1 MHSHLTEAFTS
12 SPPSDLKKV
21 YAEGDD
27 AMPPDNGQYQARL
40 PDRLSERINYISDPV
55 SLYKNNNHHSH
66 LSHNSGHI
74 NHHSSQQHN
83 PFDSSG
89 GGVADVGVSSDA
101 KRKKG
106 NGVEGKSIEE
116 ELCRICGDR
125 ASGYHYNA
133 LSCEGCKGFF
143 RRSITKTA
151 TYVCKYGGHC
161 EMDMWMRRKC
171 QACRLRRCREVGMKE
186 ECLLSDDQC
195 RARDARR
202 KAKQRFMPKK
212 EVQSPDSHYGQMSS
226 SGGCSRYEAG
236 LSPISPPRSVGPTS
250 PLSTT
255 DMKQQAGAGMSG
267 KAAVGGLASPTIRG
281 GAPSTSYSCSARSP
295 ASPGS
300 SAGIPGSPAMDFS
313 PPLDPLQSM
322 HPEQAEVIKNLVALQ
337 DKYEFAKPDDYEK
350 CLENFDGDKSKFV
363 KPQDLMDSMALT
375 CVVVTRLVV
384 EYAKRL
390 PGFRTLSKED
400 QITLLRSSVM
410 EVMYIRSARCYDPKT
425 KSIVFGNNQPCTM
438 ENQKAAHGGEGK
450 YCELL
455 YEFCH
460 NMAAYKTDNS
470 EYTLFTAIC
479 IFSERPGLEQADKV
493 ELIQSQYVEL
503 LHAYET
509 CKRGRGGNALARFLL
524 RLSDLRTIGDEHSK
538 VLVELE
544 ANKESQIDVPKMI
557 KDIIL

>member
-1 MHSHLTEAFTS
+1 MRMHDHLADAYTE
-12 SPPSDLKKV
+12 SPPPSMKKI

-40 PDRLSERINYISDPV
+40 PDRLSERMNFISGQV
-55 SLYKNNNHHSH
+55 SLYSNHSHANH
-66 LSHNSGHI
+66 LSHHANQHLD
-74 NHHSSQQHN
+74 HHSNQHN
-83 PFDSSG
+83 HFDSSG
-89 GGVADVGVSSDA
+89 GGSGGGVADAGGLSDA

-212 EVQSPDSHYGQMSS
+212 EVQSPDSHYGQ
-226 SGGCSRYEAG
+226 
-236 LSPISPPRSVGPTS
+236 I
-250 PLSTT
+250 
-255 DMKQQAGAGMSG
+255 
-267 KAAVGGLASPTIRG
+267 
-281 GAPSTSYSCSARSP
+281 P

-313 PPLDPLQSM
+313 PPIDPLQAM
-322 HPEQAEVIKNLVALQ
+322 NPLQADTIKKLVALQ
-337 DKYEFAKPDDYEK
+337 DKYEFAKPEDYEK
-350 CLENFDGDKSKFV
+350 CLFV
-363 KPQDLMDSMALT
+363 KPQDLMNSMALT

-384 EYAKRL
+384 EFAKRL
-390 PGFRTLSKED
+390 PGFLTLSKED

-425 KSIVFGNNQPCTM
+425 KSIVFGNDQPCTV

-460 NMAAYKTDNS
+460 NMAAFNTDNS

-479 IFSERPGLEQADKV
+479 IFSERPGLEQAEKV

-509 CKRGRGGNALARFLL
+509 SKRGRGGNALARFLL
-524 RLSDLRTIGDEHSK
+524 RLSDLRSIGDEHSK

-544 ANKESQIDVPKMI
+544 SNKESQIDVPKMI

>member
-1 MHSHLTEAFTS
+1 
-12 SPPSDLKKV
+12 
-21 YAEGDD
+21 
-27 AMPPDNGQYQARL
+27 MPPDQGQYPAHL
-40 PDRLSERINYISDPV
+40 SDLSDRLSDRMNFISGQV
-55 SLYKNNNHHSH
+55 GLYSNHNHLSHGSNHHLNHHST
-66 LSHNSGHI
+66 SGSQ
-74 NHHSSQQHN
+74 HH
-83 PFDSSG
+83 PFDAHSG
-89 GGVADVGVSSDA
+89 GVGVGDVGGSADA

-212 EVQSPDSHYGQMSS
+212 EVQSPDSLYGQMSNNGS
-226 SGGCSRYEAG
+226 TSRYDAG

-250 PLSTT
+250 PLSST
-255 DMKQQAGAGMSG
+255 DAKLQAAAGTSG
-267 KAAVGGLASPTIRG
+267 VAALGGYSSLSARG
-281 GAPSTSYSCSARSP
+281 MAPSTSFSSSARSP

-300 SAGIPGSPAMDFS
+300 SAGIPGSPAQDFS
-313 PPLDPLQSM
+313 PSLDPLQSM
-322 HPEQAEVIKNLVALQ
+322 RPDHADAIRKLVALQ
-337 DKYEFAKPDDYEK
+337 DEYEFAKPEDYQM
-350 CLENFDGDKSKFV
+350 CLEKFDSERSKLA

-375 CVVVTRLVV
+375 CVVVTRLIV

-390 PGFRTLSKED
+390 PGFLTLCKDD
-400 QITLLRSSVM
+400 QITLLKSSVM
-410 EVMYIRSARCYDPKT
+410 EVMYIRSARCYDMKT
-425 KSIVFGNNQPCTM
+425 QAIVFGNNQPCTLT
-438 ENQKAAHGGEGK
+438 NQKAAHGGEGK

-460 NMAAYKTDNS
+460 NMASFKTDNS

-479 IFSERPGLEQADKV
+479 IFSERPGLEEVEKV
-493 ELIQSQYVEL
+493 ESIQGQYVEL

-509 CKRGRGGNALARFLL
+509 SKRGRGGNALARFLC
-524 RLSDLRTIGDEHSK
+524 RLSDLRTIGVEHAK
-538 VLVELE
+538 VLVRLE
-544 ANKESQIDVPKMI
+544 SHKDSEAIDVPNMI